1 MQSKKDGCFDQF
13 SDIYALQEKGNALR
27 FTQRFILLTTGKE
40 ALQTQSNVIRND
52 SLSINL
58 IKQIL

>member
-40 ALQTQSNVIRND
+40 AL
-52 SLSINL
+52 
-58 IKQIL
+58 